1 MCVYCQQIGCGYP
14 STLTFRSREFMFSIA
29 QIPFKSNNRTFAVV

>member
-1 MCVYCQQIGCGYP
+1 MCVYWQQIGCGYL

-29 QIPFKSNNRTFAVV
+29 QIPFRATTELLR